1 MPAKTNSKRPSSP
14 ACSSRALREQEL
26 YFLAW
31 PDVNLNVGTVKVTP
45 KPKEGLS
52 PKDYEERVIP
62 LPPTLTELLKNLPR
76 RSEWVFTSAKGRRIA
91 HLLRTLK
98 GIAQKAGVKDATL
111 HKFRHTYAT
120 RLLESGADIVT
131 VQKLLGHSDIDTTR
145 QYLNPDEA
153 LKREAV
159 NRLSLAI

>member
-1 MPAKTNSKRPSSP
+1 
-14 ACSSRALREQEL
+14 
-26 YFLAW
+26 
-31 PDVNLNVGTVKVTP
+31 VNLNAGTVKVTP
-45 KPKEGLS
+45 KPKEGFS

-62 LPPTLTELLKNLPR
+62 SPPTLGGLLKNLPR
-76 RSEWVFTSAKGRRIA
+76 RSAWVFANAKGRRIN

-145 QYLNPDEA
+145 QYLNPDEQ

-159 NRLSLAI
+159 NRLSLSL